1 MMMHLRPYQQ
11 DAIDAVYRHLRERDD
26 NPVVVIP
33 TAGGKTPILA
43 TICRDAVS
51 RWNGRVLVVSH
62 VKELLQQAV
71 DKLKQVCPELPVGVY
86 SAGLNRR
93 DTTHRVIVAGIQ
105 SIYKRACELDAFDLI
120 IVDECFVAGTLVST
134 PSGNVPIEQA
144 QPGMFVFNAL
154 GIDRVVATSARQV
167 RQLVTLEFSD
177 ESTITCTPNHPIFT
191 ERGWTP
197 AGSLELG
204 AMVLGGEGLRVLRQR
219 VSPMDETAARRKT
232 HGSKGEPLAAAEI
245 LFNLLFEDP
254 QQLHA
259 IFGSTGEGEHRHE
272 SARTPAAETRRQW
285 ADYDSATKLA
295 HTARSGVDCGV
306 SGSRSTAPAAATSQ
320 TSKDRRCQP
329 FSEDRDRT
337 RRTQSSIS
345 HSSAARLT
353 EVELPGSKRL
363 VRISHHESAG
373 GRVVYNLHVA
383 GHPSYFANGTLVHNC
398 HLIPSDGD
406 GMYRQFLAEA
416 KVLNPHLRVIGLTA
430 TPYRLDAG
438 PIYSADHF
446 LNAIC
451 YEIGIKA
458 LIRDGFLC
466 PLVSKSG
473 VAKVDTSALHVRGG
487 EFMADEVEDLM
498 DQDAVVEAAC
508 HEIIDYT
515 RDRNACLIFAAGVK
529 HGRHV
534 AATLQAKHGIECGF
548 VCGDT
553 PAGERDELLARFRG
567 DKASGL
573 FPRAPLRY
581 LCNVNVL
588 TTGFDAPHI
597 DCVALLRPTMSPGL
611 YYQMVGR
618 GFRLHPSKQNC
629 LVLDF
634 GGNVL
639 RHGPVDQIKVKEKA
653 GTGAGA
659 APAKECPEC
668 HSVVAAGYAAC
679 PDCGFVF
686 PIPERQS
693 HEAQASDAGVLSG
706 QVTNT
711 KFRVSDVYYSV
722 HTKRGASED
731 DPKSMRVDYKVRWH
745 EYKSEWICFEH
756 EGYARQKAVAWW
768 KRRSPDPVPDTAER
782 AVELAQCGALATTT
796 AITVRAVAGE
806 PYERITDYELGEM
819 PDPLP
824 SEVAPNESLDDIP
837 F

>member
-1 MMMHLRPYQQ
+1 MHLRPYQQ
-11 DAIDAVYRHLRERDD
+11 DAIDAAYRHLRERDD

-43 TICRDAVS
+43 TICRDAVA

-93 DTTHRVIVAGIQ
+93 DTAHRVIVAGIQ

-120 IVDECFVAGTLVST
+120 IVDET
-134 PSGNVPIEQA
+134 
-144 QPGMFVFNAL
+144 
-154 GIDRVVATSARQV
+154 
-167 RQLVTLEFSD
+167 
-177 ESTITCTPNHPIFT
+177 
-191 ERGWTP
+191 
-197 AGSLELG
+197 
-204 AMVLGGEGLRVLRQR
+204 
-219 VSPMDETAARRKT
+219 
-232 HGSKGEPLAAAEI
+232 
-245 LFNLLFEDP
+245 
-254 QQLHA
+254 
-259 IFGSTGEGEHRHE
+259 
-272 SARTPAAETRRQW
+272 
-285 ADYDSATKLA
+285 
-295 HTARSGVDCGV
+295 
-306 SGSRSTAPAAATSQ
+306 
-320 TSKDRRCQP
+320 
-329 FSEDRDRT
+329 
-337 RRTQSSIS
+337 
-345 HSSAARLT
+345 
-353 EVELPGSKRL
+353 
-363 VRISHHESAG
+363 
-373 GRVVYNLHVA
+373 
-383 GHPSYFANGTLVHNC
+383 
-398 HLIPSDGD
+398 HLIPTDGD

-438 PIYSADHF
+438 PICSADHF

-451 YEIGIKA
+451 YEIGIKE

-473 VAKVDTSALHVRGG
+473 VAKVDTSSLHVRGG

-508 HEIIDYT
+508 REIVDYT

-567 DKASGL
+567 DKTSGL

-653 GTGAGA
+653 GNGSGA

-731 DPKSMRVDYKVRWH
+731 DPKSMRVDYKVGWH

-819 PDPLP
+819 PEPLP
-824 SEVAPNESLDDIP
+824 SEVTSTESLDDIP